1 MLIWKCLPVMRQGLP
16 LLCGQDNLH
25 LVLIILGL
33 ELPIPLFK
41 IAYQVFSGGM
51 ERKLACISEMHK
63 SAQDQL
69 NSTFIHAWEQEL
81 CINWLL
87 GVCAL
92 PQMLWKWN
100 WLSEAL
106 HGEGRIRAKGL
117 KDLEETIL
125 CSTAIFLFGAPKN

>member
-1 MLIWKCLPVMRQGLP
+1 MRQGLP

-51 ERKLACISEMHK
+51 ERKLACISEMYK

-81 CINWLL
+81 CINWLWVSVL
-87 GVCAL
+87 CLRCCGNGIGCQRHYMV
-92 PQMLWKWN
+92 KKE
-100 WLSEAL
+100 SEQ
-106 HGEGRIRAKGL
+106 RV
-117 KDLEETIL
+117 
-125 CSTAIFLFGAPKN
+125 